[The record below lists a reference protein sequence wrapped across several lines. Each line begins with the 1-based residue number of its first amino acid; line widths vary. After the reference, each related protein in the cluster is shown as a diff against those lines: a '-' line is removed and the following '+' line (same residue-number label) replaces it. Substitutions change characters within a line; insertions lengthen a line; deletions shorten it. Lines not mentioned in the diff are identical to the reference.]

1 MDFEYYP
8 EEMVGEWQTFESD
21 RSPDDAVQ
29 DNWLLEDDTFIL
41 EE

>member
-8 EEMVGEWQTFESD
+8 EEMVGEWQTFERD
-21 RSPDDAVQ
+21 RSPEEAVN
-29 DNWLLEDDTFIL
+29 DNWLLEDDNFIL